1 VHTALRWHL
10 VDYDF
15 LAPRE
20 RKQETR
26 GFIYGCTGRITATMI
41 AACEQSK
48 KARTSSGK
56 ELMIIKDGAIKD
68 FMKAQGI
75 NLRCSGGGSAP
86 GSDSARAAGDR
97 AGYGATFGRPVSGAG
112 AVLRIGKN

>member
-1 VHTALRWHL
+1 MIFWHL
-10 VDYDF
+10 
-15 LAPRE
+15 RE

-68 FMKAQGI
+68 FMTAEGI
-75 NLRCSGGGSAP
+75 NLRCSSGGGSAP